1 MEKNKKGFSW
11 DGKSRVVTDL
21 YRKNFDEIFKKKV
34 LEGEDPFE
42 TNKRE
47 LKESYE
53 QSLRNKKEREKA

>member
-47 LKESYE
+47 
-53 QSLRNKKEREKA
+53 